1 MNIIIVSKDS
11 YFISGAISLIK
22 EVWHPHI
29 PGNPVFLVS
38 EENRALL
45 EPDIII
51 TDVCKAEGTKAPRQR
66 PLPASL
72 RKDAEAERYVSLFL
86 ANQCDFDRSACQKH
100 FLHLKKNESLNKI
113 KGLFN
118 CKNAN
123 GHNQQD
129 GINPPVCRPLE
140 GISLSKQQDM
150 VVKYVRQGLSL
161 TDISGITGL
170 SIKTIS
176 THKRAVMRK
185 LGMKNNSDF
194 YRFALKG
201 LKPH

>member
-11 YFISGAISLIK
+11 YFISGAISLIE
-22 EVWHPHI
+22 EVWQPHGS
-29 PGNPVFLVS
+29 GNPVFLVS

-51 TDVCKAEGTKAPRQR
+51 TDVCGSTARRQR
-66 PLPASL
+66 FLPASL

-86 ANQCDFDRSACQKH
+86 ANQCKFETSVCQKH
-100 FLHLKKNESLNKI
+100 LLHLKKNESLSKI
-113 KGLFN
+113 KRLFN
-118 CKNAN
+118 RKNA
-123 GHNQQD
+123 D
-129 GINPPVCRPLE
+129 GSCQKNSSSPYYRPAE
-140 GISLSKQQDM
+140 DISLSKQQDM
-150 VVKYVRQGLSL
+150 VVKYIRQGLSL
-161 TDISGITGL
+161 TDISGVTGL

-176 THKRAVMRK
+176 THKRAIMRK

-201 LKPH
+201 IKPH

>member
-1 MNIIIVSKDS
+1 MNIIIVSKDR
-11 YFISGAISLIK
+11 YFISGAISLIE
-22 EVWHPHI
+22 EVWQPHI

-38 EENRALL
+38 EENRDLL

-51 TDVCKAEGTKAPRQR
+51 TDVCRAEGTKAPRQR
-66 PLPASL
+66 PLPAGL
-72 RKDAEAERYVSLFL
+72 RKDPEAERYVSLFL
-86 ANQCDFDRSACQKH
+86 ANQCNFEISACQKH
-100 FLHLKKNESLNKI
+100 LLHLKKNESLTKI
-113 KGLFN
+113 KRLFN
-118 CKNAN
+118 RKNAN
-123 GHNQQD
+123 GYNQKD
-129 GINPPVCRPLE
+129 ALNPSACRPLE
-140 GISLSKQQDM
+140 NISLSKQQDM

-161 TDISGITGL
+161 TDISVVTGL